1 MQRRFAF
8 PTLMAAAVLAMTIG
22 DGHAATVLKTEP
34 PMGALKEGQRVL
46 VDDGSC
52 PPGQLREVI
61 GGNHTKAGGKS
72 NVIRQY
78 RCVPR

>member
-1 MQRRFAF
+1 METRF
-8 PTLMAAAVLAMTIG
+8 PIRTIIAATVLAMTAGVGI
-22 DGHAATVLKTEP
+22 AATVLKTEP

>member
-1 MQRRFAF
+1 MAGWFVFRTFITAAILAI
-8 PTLMAAAVLAMTIG
+8 TIGNGLAAA
-22 DGHAATVLKTEP
+22 VLKTEP

>member
-1 MQRRFAF
+1 MEGGFVFRTFI
-8 PTLMAAAVLAMTIG
+8 AATVLAMTTGGSI
-22 DGHAATVLKTEP
+22 AATVLKTEP

>member
-1 MQRRFAF
+1 MEGGFVFRTFI
-8 PTLMAAAVLAMTIG
+8 AATVLAMTIG
-22 DGHAATVLKTEP
+22 GGLAATVLKTEP

>member
-1 MQRRFAF
+1 MEGGFVFRTFI
-8 PTLMAAAVLAMTIG
+8 AATVLAMTIG
-22 DGHAATVLKTEP
+22 GSIAATVLKTEP
-34 PMGALKEGQRVL
+34 PMGELKEGQRVL

>member
-1 MQRRFAF
+1 MDRHFSALSGILIFVSIVSSAQ
-8 PTLMAAAVLAMTIG
+8 
-22 DGHAATVLKTEP
+22 AATILKAEP
-34 PMGALKEGQRVL
+34 PMGGLKEGQRVL

-52 PPGQLREVI
+52 GPGKIMEVT

-78 RCVPR
+78 RCVAR

>member
-1 MQRRFAF
+1 MQGWLSFRAIV
-8 PTLMAAAVLAMTIG
+8 AAAALVTTTTTG
-22 DGHAATVLKTEP
+22 VAATVLKTEP

-46 VDDGSC
+46 VDDGPC

-61 GGNHTKAGGKS
+61 GGNHKAGGRS
-72 NVIRQY
+72 NIIRQY